1 VLDELISRKIIALDS
16 PLNPLNAAT
25 DATFAHEGS

>member
-1 VLDELISRKIIALDS
+1 LRKIVALDS

-25 DATFAHEGS
+25 DATFAREGS